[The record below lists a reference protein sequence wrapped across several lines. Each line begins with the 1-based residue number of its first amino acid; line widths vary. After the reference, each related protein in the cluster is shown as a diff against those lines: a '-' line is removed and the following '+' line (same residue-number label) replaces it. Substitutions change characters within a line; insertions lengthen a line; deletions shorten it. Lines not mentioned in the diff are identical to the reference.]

1 MPFLP
6 LLVQCHR
13 KSGKTTTKN
22 FKYNPESHKK
32 KSKFHLKIIC
42 HTKKQEDL
50 KVNKKR
56 QQMQALKK
64 VELELP
70 KKILKQL

>member
-56 QQMQALKK
+56 Q
-64 VELELP
+64 
-70 KKILKQL
+70 